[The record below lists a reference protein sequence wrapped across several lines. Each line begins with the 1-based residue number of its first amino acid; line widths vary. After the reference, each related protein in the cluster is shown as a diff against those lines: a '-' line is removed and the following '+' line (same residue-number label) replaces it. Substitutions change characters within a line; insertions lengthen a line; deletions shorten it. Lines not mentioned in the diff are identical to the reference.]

1 MRIKTDGYS
10 NHSRWPIKQLWKDL
24 TERINQ
30 IEGLGIVRELDAQA
44 MLDKR
49 FIRIAISVYGYIK
62 RVAAIDAL
70 YTGVEKSY
78 VDEAFTHLQNKIMEL
93 HDPLTWQNDVNKRVE
108 QMRLGE

>member
-1 MRIKTDGYS
+1 
-10 NHSRWPIKQLWKDL
+10 
-24 TERINQ
+24 
-30 IEGLGIVRELDAQA
+30 